1 MNRILQLRVVRIIL
15 ITGMLAVCLVLSAA
29 AQGRVRGVVR
39 DESGNP
45 IPGATVTAENIL
57 SNASHSFTTNDS
69 GLFSFIVLRRG
80 SWRFIVT
87 ADGFRTSEAFARV
100 RTVGRPTRLRFTME
114 VDLFNPQTPTTGVL
128 AGLKATD
135 LVKSLEEAEGFYDQG
150 QYDAAIDAYRL
161 LLERVPALTSLG
173 LQIGHA
179 FREKQDPAQAL
190 AAYRTVLD
198 GDPSNVEALA
208 AIETI
213 SQPIQ

>member
-1 MNRILQLRVVRIIL
+1 
-15 ITGMLAVCLVLSAA
+15 
-29 AQGRVRGVVR
+29 
-39 DESGNP
+39 
-45 IPGATVTAENIL
+45 
-57 SNASHSFTTNDS
+57 
-69 GLFSFIVLRRG
+69 
-80 SWRFIVT
+80 
-87 ADGFRTSEAFARV
+87 
-100 RTVGRPTRLRFTME
+100 ME